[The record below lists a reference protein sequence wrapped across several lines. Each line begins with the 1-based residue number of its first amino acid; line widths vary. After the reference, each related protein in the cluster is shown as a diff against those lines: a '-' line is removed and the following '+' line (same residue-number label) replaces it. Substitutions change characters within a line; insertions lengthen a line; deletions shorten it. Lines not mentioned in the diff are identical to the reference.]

1 MAKAPAIDPDAVFD
15 ALEAD
20 RAAGTLPDS
29 VTTSALRYQ
38 MSSTRPGYLEQ
49 HHRDGRV
56 VLGQFH
62 DGQFVPLSAEK
73 A

>member
-1 MAKAPAIDPDAVFD
+1 MAKAHPLDPDEVFR

-20 RAAGTLPDS
+20 RAAGTLS
-29 VTTSALRYQ
+29 GSMTTSALRYQ
-38 MSSTRPGYLEQ
+38 PSNSRPGYLEQ

-62 DGQFVPLSAEK
+62 DGRFVPLRAAKE
-73 A
+73 